1 MKKTFQVLF
10 CIKLEKLGILI
21 NIRTIFSG
29 FVPYVLNNVNKVYQA
44 GKNFLGKI
52 FFQYSCTNL
61 SCNFYLS

>member
-44 GKNFLGKI
+44 GKNF
-52 FFQYSCTNL
+52 
-61 SCNFYLS
+61 